1 MTTADTPETP
11 IEGVRPAAEA
21 RILVFACT
29 WCGLIGADGAGRNR
43 VTLPA
48 NFRVIPVECAAS
60 VEPDAVIRAF
70 ADGIDGVIVMG
81 CHLGG
86 CRFNDANHTA
96 VKRLELLRDLLDGT
110 GIGRDRLLVSF
121 GTAHEDHQFAGII
134 QDFTSLIETKKALSP
149 WVPSRA
155 IKGQG

>member
-1 MTTADTPETP
+1 MTTTGTPETP
-11 IEGVRPAAEA
+11 IKAAGPVA
-21 RILVFACT
+21 QVRILVFACK
-29 WCGLIGADGAGRNR
+29 WCGLIGADGAGRKR
-43 VTLPA
+43 VALPP
-48 NFRVIPVECAAS
+48 NFRVIPMECAAS

-70 ADGIDGVIVMG
+70 ADGIDGVVVMG

-96 VKRLELLRDLLDGT
+96 VKRLELLRALLDGT

-134 QDFTSLIETKKALSP
+134 QDFTSLIKAKKALSP

-155 IKGQG
+155 MKGEG